1 MTDRSKFVPPSKVNM
16 GGGYD
21 KINVGCLV
29 CLPSGGPIMTI
40 DSFIIDK
47 NPTNHTYIGDP
58 TYKNYTIEC
67 KCIWFED
74 NTLRSGVFSALSLL
88 YYYTGK

>member
-29 CLPSGGPIMTI
+29 CLPSGGPIMK
-40 DSFIIDK
+40 II
-47 NPTNHTYIGDP
+47 
-58 TYKNYTIEC
+58 
-67 KCIWFED
+67 
-74 NTLRSGVFSALSLL
+74 LSDQEFLVH
-88 YYYTGK
+88 